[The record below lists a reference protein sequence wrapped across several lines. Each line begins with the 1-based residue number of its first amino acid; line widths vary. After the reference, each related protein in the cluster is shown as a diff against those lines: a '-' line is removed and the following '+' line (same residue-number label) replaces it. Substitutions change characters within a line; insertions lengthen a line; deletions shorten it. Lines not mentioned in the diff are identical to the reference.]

1 MKKITLSSCLTKL
14 VLTVIVVMGFV
25 WGFSLMFPRAYH
37 VLESK
42 ALGIEEDS
50 VMVVKKDT
58 IPKKDS
64 LVQVKGFSL
73 AVKLQHEGNCYLVP
87 VEVNGIPMKMILD
100 TGASTI
106 VISSVEYEFLRK
118 QKLISDSVQQAESSI
133 ANGDTI
139 KCFSTKISN
148 ITIGGEEIKDVE
160 CIIMENPSA
169 PLLLG
174 MNVLNKLGHISI
186 DYGRN
191 LLILKK

>member
-1 MKKITLSSCLTKL
+1 
-14 VLTVIVVMGFV
+14 MGFV

-42 ALGIEEDS
+42 TLGIEEDS
-50 VMVVKKDT
+50 VIVVKKDT

-64 LVQVKGFSL
+64 LVQVKDFSL
-73 AVKLQHEGNCYLVP
+73 AVKLQHEGNCYLIP

-106 VISSVEYEFLRK
+106 VISSIEYEFLRK

-148 ITIGGEEIKDVE
+148 ITLGGEEIKDVE